1 MKSEFYSKGK
11 LLLTAEY
18 VVLDGAKALAL
29 PTKKGQSLHAEKND
43 SGILNWSSFNC
54 HDQIWYKTQLK
65 TSLLF
70 KSSPPIGNSTYDE
83 TLFKILWEALQM
95 NPNFLNKNSGYQIST
110 YLEFDRLWG
119 LGTSST
125 LINNIAN
132 WAKVNP
138 FKLLNISF
146 GGSGY
151 DIAAAEATTPIFY
164 TRTSFENP
172 TIVKAPTFNPSFK
185 ERLFFIYLEEKKNSK
200 EAIKNYRS
208 KPKKTLNQ
216 TISKINKLTEQIAI
230 CDDFVEFENLL
241 NEHERIIASILNC
254 STIKEERFKDFTG
267 SIKSLGAWGGDF
279 ILATG
284 TLSEMNYFLTKGLS
298 TIISYN
304 DMVF

>member
-241 NEHERIIASILNC
+241 NEHERIIASLLNC

-284 TLSEMNYFLTKGLS
+284 TVSEMNYFLTKGLS